1 MSTTIKDQ
9 SIAAVIAARKK
20 DEGPSF
26 EDKVS
31 QKRHSQV
38 ASLGDSHSEDGNQGG
53 SSAILALLAGLLAEL
68 QRLFTKI
75 TQQAGSQ
82 ELKSELAQSTITK
95 AYKVSADR
103 SANSEANAGVM
114 GAIGAGVG
122 AGLSLGFAGMSYL
135 HATKATNG
143 DKAIDARRNALNE
156 HLDVL
161 NAPETE
167 PFEASASNNSEE
179 VERKKEEANE
189 AREDLNNELNGGKEL
204 TRKVEESPTE
214 GGVASRKEEAEKWE
228 KRKKYLKSV
237 KGQQKE
243 ELKRRLEQELSAE
256 NANSQKEAQSHNNR
270 AQFAGALS
278 MAANGMGQSA
288 GTLAATNDT
297 AEKGKEQA
305 AAAQLDQVEKSTDN
319 TANKAAT
326 ARDSAGQE
334 VQKIADV
341 EEALSKANIA
351 PPA

>member
-143 DKAIDARRNALNE
+143 DKAIDAERESLKA

-161 NAPETE
+161 GE
-167 PFEASASNNSEE
+167 P
-179 VERKKEEANE
+179 K
-189 AREDLNNELNGGKEL
+189 
-204 TRKVEESPTE
+204 
-214 GGVASRKEEAEKWE
+214 
-228 KRKKYLKSV
+228 
-237 KGQQKE
+237 
-243 ELKRRLEQELSAE
+243 QELDA
-256 NANSQKEAQSHNNR
+256 NA
-270 AQFAGALS
+270 
-278 MAANGMGQSA
+278 
-288 GTLAATNDT
+288 
-297 AEKGKEQA
+297 
-305 AAAQLDQVEKSTDN
+305 STDN
-319 TANKAAT
+319 DK
-326 ARDSAGQE
+326 SGE
-334 VQKIADV
+334 LGK
-341 EEALSKANIA
+341 ESSC
-351 PPA
+351 